1 MRRSRVKLCNEIK
14 DSIFCHQSHT
24 NIAAFFTWI
33 RWDRQMNFCILLFL
47 AFCLL
52 FFTCSSSILINAQQ
66 KFSFKPIPFSTL
78 VSTPYFSKC
87 SKIPRKMGENR
98 TGDVYARLNSTIA
111 NRTFPLEFFFSA
123 RFFVCLIGI
132 CVPFLLSKPEKY

>member
-14 DSIFCHQSHT
+14 DSTFCHQSHT

-52 FFTCSSSILINAQQ
+52 FFTCSSILINAQQ
-66 KFSFKPIPFSTL
+66 TFSFKPIPFSTL
-78 VSTPYFSKC
+78 
-87 SKIPRKMGENR
+87 
-98 TGDVYARLNSTIA
+98 LSTIFFQMLENSSKNA
-111 NRTFPLEFFFSA
+111 WESNRWCVCTPKLNYRQPDVSFGVLFF
-123 RFFVCLIGI
+123 RPFFVCLIGI
-132 CVPFLLSKPEKY
+132 CVPFSLSKPEKY